1 MALSWSMDKIGP
13 MCGSAEDCELVMKAI
28 AGPDPGDPGSLP
40 ADLPRPSAPGNL
52 FDLRIGVVRPAEGK
66 GVEPEVLQAFDA
78 AVDLL
83 GTKGFRPEK
92 ATLPDLPFE
101 AIAVIFIVCEAAAA
115 FDPLIQSGQ
124 VRQLVDTG
132 APIAGEAAKSLSG
145 ADYVRAMQARRIMQ
159 TELSKMFD
167 DFDLLVSPTIPF
179 TATPL
184 QANLEEAF
192 AVSDP
197 LGAGGNLAGLPS
209 LSVPCGYSK
218 AGLPIGLQI
227 VGPPLS
233 EARVLALGKFYQEHT
248 EWHAIR
254 NPEER
259 STGAQSAPG
268 TAELLNGA

>member
-1 MALSWSMDKIGP
+1 
-13 MCGSAEDCELVMKAI
+13 
-28 AGPDPGDPGSLP
+28 
-40 ADLPRPSAPGNL
+40 
-52 FDLRIGVVRPAEGK
+52 
-66 GVEPEVLQAFDA
+66 
-78 AVDLL
+78 
-83 GTKGFRPEK
+83 
-92 ATLPDLPFE
+92 
-101 AIAVIFIVCEAAAA
+101 
-115 FDPLIQSGQ
+115 LIQSGQ

-227 VGPPLS
+227 VGPPLA
-233 EARVLALGKFYQEHT
+233 EGRVLALGKFYQEHT
-248 EWHAIR
+248 EWHR
-254 NPEER
+254 EKPV
-259 STGAQSAPG
+259 
-268 TAELLNGA
+268 